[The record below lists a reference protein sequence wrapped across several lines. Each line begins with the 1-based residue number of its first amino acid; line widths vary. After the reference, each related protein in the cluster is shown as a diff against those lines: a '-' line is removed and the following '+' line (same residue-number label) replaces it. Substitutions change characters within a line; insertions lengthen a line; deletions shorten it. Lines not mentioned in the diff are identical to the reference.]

1 MNATSMLDAVTVY
14 RDGAICTR
22 RCRIEGPAP
31 DTVRIVGL
39 PLSLTPGSLRAR
51 VRAGPVGLQVRDVRP
66 AFDVRFGEAIDESA
80 EVKAKDAARL
90 EVQRLETLFQRLD
103 AEAREL
109 QALKPARYAREEGA
123 PPRPAPVEAAL
134 ALAAFVDERLEALLA
149 EKRRVEKSLADARDE
164 AQLRERRLA
173 EASAEKRTQKAT
185 VTRAVAVT
193 LSHAVTSPIE
203 LDVEYQVPGVRWVPN
218 YTLRLERGF
227 EGGALRMRASV
238 AQDTGE
244 DWRGVALSLST
255 AELLRRTDVPE
266 LKSLRVGRSQPAPPK
281 PGFRAP
287 PPGLDALFEGFDGL
301 ARRLPSPPQAAPV
314 APKPR
319 PPPTPP
325 QAPFGASMG
334 LDEDEAG
341 EGMSMDRLSRARA
354 SAPVAA
360 RASLRPPGAPPP
372 PPAARPAMAKQ
383 AAAAPR
389 GGGVASSLGALTDSL
404 AEPEA
409 DAFDDGGDD
418 YGAEEPTG
426 GAALKGPGVPPAFVV
441 EGDLLDYTNLIMPGP
456 DQGPGRGRLSPAGPW
471 ASVFA
476 VGVTVQVDVVM
487 ALVEQFNRRAAS
499 ISHLAPPPGC
509 VPIASVDRFDFR
521 YDCAARVDVP
531 STGAWSTV
539 PVMDCRVG
547 LGPQYVCVPAVEP
560 KVYRT
565 LAMRNDT
572 PMGLLAGPVDVSVG
586 DEFLMTTTMPAV
598 PPGAH
603 TERLGLGV
611 EEALKVSRKT
621 TFAETTGGFL
631 GGSTVLRHD
640 VEIELNNRLSTP
652 ALVEVRERLPQPAPD
667 EKDVKVEEVKIE
679 PSWEG
684 VEGPLDGVI
693 TQGLKRWRVTVPAG
707 QRLRLSAQYAI
718 RIPADKMLVGGNR
731 RD

>member
-1 MNATSMLDAVTVY
+1 MNATSSLEAVTVY

-22 RCRIEGPAP
+22 RCRLEGPGP
-31 DTVRIVGL
+31 DTVRVVGL
-39 PLSLTPGSLRAR
+39 PLSLLPGSVRAR
-51 VRAGPVGLQVRDVRP
+51 VRLGPVGLHVRDVRP
-66 AFDVRFGEAIDESA
+66 AFDVTFGDAIDESA

-90 EVQRLETLFQRLD
+90 EVQRLETSFQRLD

-109 QALKPARYAREEGA
+109 QALKPARYAPEEGA

-134 ALAAFVDERLEALLA
+134 ALAAFVDERLKALLA
-149 EKRRVEKSLADARDE
+149 EKRTVEKALKQARDE

-173 EASAEKRTQKAT
+173 EASAEQRTQKAK

-193 LSHAVTSPIE
+193 LSHAITSPIE

-218 YTLRLERGF
+218 YTLRLEPGF
-227 EGGALRMRASV
+227 GGGALRLRASV

-244 DWRGVALSLST
+244 DWKGVALSLST

-281 PGFRAP
+281 AGFRAP
-287 PPGLDALFEGFDGL
+287 PPGLDALFEGFDGM
-301 ARRLPSPPQAAPV
+301 ARRPPPIPEPAPV
-314 APKPR
+314 APPKPR
-319 PPPTPP
+319 PPPMAP
-325 QAPFGASMG
+325 QGAAKQAVDI
-334 LDEDEAG
+334 DEDEADG
-341 EGMSMDRLSRARA
+341 AAAPPRSRSTGVQREFAKRA
-354 SAPVAA
+354 
-360 RASLRPPGAPPP
+360 PGAPPP
-372 PPAARPAMAKQ
+372 PSAAPMPVSHPAMARR
-383 AAAAPR
+383 AAAPR
-389 GGGVASSLGALTDSL
+389 GGGIAASLGGVLETL
-404 AEPEA
+404 AA
-409 DAFDDGGDD
+409 DDAPAFDDEGGD
-418 YGAEEPTG
+418 YGHEEPTG
-426 GAALKGPGVPPAFVV
+426 AGLRGPGAPPAFVV
-441 EGDLLDYTNLIMPGP
+441 QDDLLDYGNLIMPGA
-456 DQGPGRGRLSPAGPW
+456 DQPARRGRLAPAGPW

-476 VGVTVQVDVVM
+476 VGVTVQVDVIMV
-487 ALVEQFNRRAAS
+487 LVEQFNRRAAFVS
-499 ISHLAPPPGC
+499 QLAPPPGC
-509 VPIASVDRFDFR
+509 IPVASVDRFDFR

-531 STGAWSTV
+531 STGTWSTV

-560 KVYRT
+560 KVYHT
-565 LAMRNDT
+565 LAIRNDT

-586 DEFLMTTTMPAV
+586 DEFLMTTAMPAV

-603 TERLGLGV
+603 AERLGLGV

-640 VEIELNNRLSTP
+640 VEIELNNRLSSP
-652 ALVEVRERLPQPAPD
+652 ALVEVRERLPQPAAE

-684 VEGPLDGVI
+684 VEGPLDGVV
-693 TQGLKRWRVTVPAG
+693 THGLKRWKVTVPAG

-718 RIPADKMLVGGNR
+718 RIPADKMIVGGNR